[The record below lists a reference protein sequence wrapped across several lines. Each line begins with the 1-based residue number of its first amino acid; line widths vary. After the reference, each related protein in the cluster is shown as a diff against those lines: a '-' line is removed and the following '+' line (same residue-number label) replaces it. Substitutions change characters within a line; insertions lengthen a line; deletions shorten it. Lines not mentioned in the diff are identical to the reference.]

1 MTVCFVSIPDMVCL
15 PLVLYTCTP
24 FCYTINA
31 HKSIVKCS
39 ALFLQKKMGMGISAA
54 RSFLPDP
61 VGEPL
66 FGTAART
73 MKKRDFE
80 HKKASR
86 MTG

>member
-1 MTVCFVSIPDMVCL
+1 
-15 PLVLYTCTP
+15 
-24 FCYTINA
+24 
-31 HKSIVKCS
+31 
-39 ALFLQKKMGMGISAA
+39 MGMGISAA

-73 MKKRDFE
+73 MEKRDFE